1 MHQLTGKWR
10 IKASTPMGT
19 MALIADFAANE
30 TGTTFTGS
38 VADEGNG
45 KIYEVSNGVI
55 DGTHIAYDMTIRF
68 GLIPFNFHLE
78 GAYFDD
84 GTCKGVGKAMKM
96 EVTYEGHKLAS

>member
-1 MHQLTGKWR
+1 MHQLTGKWK

-30 TGTTFTGS
+30 PGTAFTGS

-55 DGTHIAYDMTIRF
+55 DGNKIAYDMTIRF

-78 GAYFDD
+78 GTFAED

-96 EVTYEGHKLAS
+96 EASYEGRKLVG